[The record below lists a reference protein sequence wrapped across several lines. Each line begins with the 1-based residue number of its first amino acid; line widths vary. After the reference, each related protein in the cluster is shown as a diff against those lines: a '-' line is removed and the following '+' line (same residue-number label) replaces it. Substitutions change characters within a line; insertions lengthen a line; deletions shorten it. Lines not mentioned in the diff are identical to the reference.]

1 MCEVIADLLVLRTFF
16 IYQYMK
22 QRILMKTKGRICFV
36 KIEPINTSL
45 VSFSAGSN
53 VNLLLP
59 RSLFHDLPPPQKKK
73 IYGPAYQGTIES
85 PQYF

>member
-1 MCEVIADLLVLRTFF
+1 
-16 IYQYMK
+16 MK
-22 QRILMKTKGRICFV
+22 QRILMKTKGRICVV

-59 RSLFHDLPPPQKKK
+59 RSLFYDLPPKKKKSMGLLIKGRLNPLNIFKNKDAFSFQKKLDLK
-73 IYGPAYQGTIES
+73 S
-85 PQYF
+85 PK